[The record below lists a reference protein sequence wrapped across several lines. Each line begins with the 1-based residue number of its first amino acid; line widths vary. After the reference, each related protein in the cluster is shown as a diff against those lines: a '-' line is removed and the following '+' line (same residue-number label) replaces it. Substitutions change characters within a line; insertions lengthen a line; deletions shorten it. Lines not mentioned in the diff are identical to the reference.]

1 MLVGGG
7 VTEPHPRASVGSA
20 LAIGAATGVLA
31 GLLGVGGGIIMV
43 PALVSL
49 GFNRHRANAT
59 SLATILL
66 VATTGAIGFAV
77 SGAIDVGIG
86 LSIGAGG
93 LIGGTLGARWSSRM
107 SGNTLAWIFGF
118 FLLAVGIRLLVVGG
132 DTSGNVLIG
141 APGSFGVAALIGGLA
156 GITSGLAGIGGGV
169 IMVPAMVY
177 LLGLSQHTAEG
188 TSLLA
193 IVFTAIAATR
203 VNQRHHNIDWRVVA
217 LLSVTGAVLAPV
229 AALAAQRIP
238 AETLTRIFGA
248 WVVLTAIRTLWK
260 ARSDSVVQSGP

>member
-1 MLVGGG
+1 M
-7 VTEPHPRASVGSA
+7 TEPRPNASVASV
-20 LAIGAATGVLA
+20 LAIGAATGILA

-66 VATTGAIGFAV
+66 VATTGAIGFAI
-77 SGAIDVGIG
+77 SGAVDIGVG
-86 LSIGAGG
+86 LSLGAGG

-118 FLLAVGIRLLVVGG
+118 FLLVVGIRLLIVGG
-132 DTSGNVLIG
+132 NTSGNVLIEG
-141 APGSFGVAALIGGLA
+141 PVSYGVAVLVGGLA

-177 LLGLSQHTAEG
+177 LLGLGQHTAEG

-193 IVFTAIAATR
+193 ILFTAVAATR
-203 VNQRHHNIDWRVVA
+203 VNQRHHHIDWRVVA
-217 LLSVTGAVLAPV
+217 WLSLTGGVLAPL
-229 AALAAQRIP
+229 AALAAQRIT
-238 AETLTRIFGA
+238 AETLTRVFGA

-260 ARSDSVVQSGP
+260 ARSDSVVQSGG

>member
-1 MLVGGG
+1 
-7 VTEPHPRASVGSA
+7 VTEPHPHASVASV

-77 SGAIDVGIG
+77 SGEVDVGVA
-86 LSIGAGG
+86 LSLGAGG
-93 LIGGTLGARWSSRM
+93 LLGGTLGARWSSRM

-118 FLLAVGIRLLVVGG
+118 FLLAVGIRLLIVGG
-132 DTSGNVLIG
+132 NTSGDVLIG
-141 APGSFGVAALIGGLA
+141 APGSYPVAVLVGGLA
-156 GITSGLAGIGGGV
+156 GIASGLAGIGGGV

-177 LLGLSQHTAEG
+177 LLGLGQHTAEG

-193 IVFTAIAATR
+193 ILFTAIAATR
-203 VNQRHHNIDWRVVA
+203 VNQRHHHIDWRVVGW
-217 LLSVTGAVLAPV
+217 LSLTGAVLAPL
-229 AALAAQRIP
+229 AALAAQRIS
-238 AETLTRIFGA
+238 AEMLTRVFGA